1 MRARL
6 AAAAAIVVAAGAVAA
21 GARFLPDGA
30 DRLGGPGPQQSPV
43 PLVRGAAAVVCP
55 GPETLISPAGGESSA
70 PGGPVRLRALAAA
83 LDPLSPRGAVDAPGV
98 PVPNRPG
105 VAASVRGLAGT
116 GAGDGGQQDA
126 GHSASSLALHGPP
139 GGVAIADQLLRHAG
153 ATRLD
158 ANPGGDLPPRLAAVQ
173 TTVATSGEA
182 RGLVATGCATAASD
196 LWLVGGSTV
205 TGHRARLQIA
215 NPMSSPAVVDL
226 TVHGPGGRVNAP
238 GGDGIVVPASGQVAL
253 FVDAIAPGLAS
264 LAVHVHTRSGRVTA
278 TLFDSVLRGLVA
290 GGDDDVPVAAPPATT
305 QVVPG
310 LAIQGSATPSGP
322 DAPGATAVRVVVP
335 GTVEGIVRVS
345 LLGPTGVTELGS
357 RGVVTVPGGAAAD
370 VLVSGVPDG
379 VYAAVVRSDVPVV
392 AGAVVG
398 RASEGSETAG
408 TAADPSGSAPPAD
421 FGWASATLPLTAPA
435 VAALP
440 GSGPASAGGTSGSAS
455 RLVST
460 VTLAAPGAGGKVLV
474 QALDASGSPGSARTL
489 TVPAGG
495 TLALAAGDA
504 AGVLIE
510 PVSGGRVHAAIVIGA
525 ADARGRMVSVIPMSA
540 TPSGP
545 GVLPIAV
552 EDQRLGLGG

>member
-6 AAAAAIVVAAGAVAA
+6 AVVAAIVVAASAVAA
-21 GARFLPDGA
+21 GARVLPDGA
-30 DRLGGPGPQQSPV
+30 ARLGGPGPQQSPV

-55 GPETLISPAGGESSA
+55 GPETMITPPGAESSS

-83 LDPLSPRGAVDAPGV
+83 LDPLSSHGAADELGL
-98 PVPNRPG
+98 PVANRPG
-105 VAASVRGLAGT
+105 VAASVRSLVGP
-116 GAGDGGQQDA
+116 GDGGGQ
-126 GHSASSLALHGPP
+126 GSGPPGASVPMHGPP
-139 GGVAIADQLLRHAG
+139 GGVAVADQLLRHAG

-158 ANPGGDLPPRLAAVQ
+158 ALPGGGLPPRLAAVQ
-173 TTVATSGEA
+173 TTVGTSGEG
-182 RGLVATGCATAASD
+182 RGLVATGCATAAAD

-226 TVHGPGGRVNAP
+226 TVHGPRGRVSAP
-238 GGDGIVVPASGQVAL
+238 GGDGIVVPASGQVAF
-253 FVDAIAPGLAS
+253 FVDAIAPGLTS

-278 TLFDSVLRGLVA
+278 TLYDSVLRGLVA
-290 GGDDDVPVAAPPATT
+290 GGDDDVPTAAPAART

-310 LAIQGSATPSGP
+310 LAIQAGSKPSGP

-335 GTVEGIVRVS
+335 GTDEGIVRVS

-357 RGVVTVPGGAAAD
+357 EGVVTVPGGATAD
-370 VLVSGVPDG
+370 VLVSGVPAG
-379 VYAAVVRSDVPVV
+379 VYAAVVRADVPVV
-392 AGAVVG
+392 ASAVVG

-421 FGWASATLPLTAPA
+421 FGWAAATLPLTAPA

-440 GSGPASAGGTSGSAS
+440 ANRPAGTAGASGSTP
-455 RLVST
+455 RLTSAI
-460 VTLAAPGAGGKVLV
+460 TLAAPGAAGKVLV
-474 QALDASGSPGSARTL
+474 QALDASGSPGSARTFP
-489 TVPAGG
+489 VPAGG
-495 TLALAAGDA
+495 TLAIGTGNAAGF
-504 AGVLIE
+504 LIQ
-510 PVSGGRVHAAIVIGA
+510 PVSGGRVHVAIVISA

-552 EDQRLGLGG
+552 EDQRLGLRS